1 VDCRHEH
8 IPIAYANFGGGGLA
22 SRIVSEEVPPKAD
35 VLGKENKL
43 IFAQGILAATRAT
56 NNSHLS

>member
-1 VDCRHEH
+1 
-8 IPIAYANFGGGGLA
+8 
-22 SRIVSEEVPPKAD
+22 VSEEVPPKAD